1 MKIKKFEKN
10 YSQLAWKK
18 NVIQIRN
25 LKQALNQRWA
35 IEKSELSPYIQTSLV
50 KTIPWYEHRANSK
63 CDKSF
68 QIEFFKVE

>member
-35 IEKSELSPYIQTSLV
+35 LKKVNWVLTFKQVWLKPYLDMNAELI
-50 KTIPWYEHRANSK
+50 ANATNH
-63 CDKSF
+63 
-68 QIEFFKVE
+68 FK

>member
-1 MKIKKFEKN
+1 MKKECYTNKKFKT
-10 YSQLAWKK
+10 SIKSK
-18 NVIQIRN
+18 MS
-25 LKQALNQRWA
+25 
-35 IEKSELSPYIQTSLV
+35 IEKSESSPYIQTSLV

>member
-18 NVIQIRN
+18 NTNKKFKTSI
-25 LKQALNQRWA
+25 KSKMS
-35 IEKSELSPYIQTSLV
+35 IEKSELSPYIQTRSLV

-68 QIEFFKVE
+68 QIKFFKVE

>member
-1 MKIKKFEKN
+1 MKKECYTNKKFKT
-10 YSQLAWKK
+10 SIKSK
-18 NVIQIRN
+18 MS
-25 LKQALNQRWA
+25 

-63 CDKSF
+63 CDKPF